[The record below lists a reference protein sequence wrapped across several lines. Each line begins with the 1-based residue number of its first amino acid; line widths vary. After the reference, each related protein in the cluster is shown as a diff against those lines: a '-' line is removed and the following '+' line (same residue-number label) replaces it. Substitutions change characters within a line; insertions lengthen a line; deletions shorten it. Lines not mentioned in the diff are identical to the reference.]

1 MDMLYIRNESS
12 SRRRTNMNKK
22 PAVIF
27 LIIILSLTLSACN
40 RSLSTPP
47 AEVPPTAEP
56 VSEDPFTIEDSST
69 DSKDPAIET
78 PASTDGADPA
88 QPTAVH
94 ESPAE
99 TVAPTVTPIP
109 TMVPVVIDTPVVPTS
124 HVLQQGEFPYCL
136 ARRFNV
142 DPNTLLSVNGLSQD
156 AWVSP
161 GTTLTIPTGST
172 WSGAPRERMPHP
184 TTYTVK
190 SGDTIYSIACAFGDV
205 FPESIAQA
213 NNMQAP
219 YALTVG
225 QALQIP

>member
-1 MDMLYIRNESS
+1 M
-12 SRRRTNMNKK
+12 KK
-22 PAVIF
+22 KIAIIM
-27 LIIILSLTLSACN
+27 LIITLSLTLSACN
-40 RSLSTPP
+40 RSLSKPP
-47 AEVPPTAEP
+47 AEVPPTT
-56 VSEDPFTIEDSST
+56 EDASDEPFTIEEPAAEEPVA
-69 DSKDPAIET
+69 KDPEVEAPESPDT
-78 PASTDGADPA
+78 ADPA

-94 ESPAE
+94 EAPAA
-99 TVAPTVTPIP
+99 TAAPIP
-109 TMVPVVIDTPVVPTS
+109 TLVPTLVPVVIDTPVVPSS

-142 DPNTLLSVNGLSQD
+142 DPNTLLSVNGLSQN

-161 GTTLTIPTGST
+161 GTTLTIPTEST
-172 WSGAPRERMPHP
+172 WSGAPRDRLPHP

-213 NNMQAP
+213 NNMQEP

-225 QALQIP
+225 QTLQIP

>member
-1 MDMLYIRNESS
+1 M
-12 SRRRTNMNKK
+12 KK
-22 PAVIF
+22 NFAIII
-27 LIIILSLTLSACN
+27 LIMILSLTLTACN

-56 VSEDPFTIEDSST
+56 ASEDPFPIEEPT
-69 DSKDPAIET
+69 AAPKDPA
-78 PASTDGADPA
+78 TDPL
-88 QPTAVH
+88 
-94 ESPAE
+94 
-99 TVAPTVTPIP
+99 APTGIAPTTLPTVDILIP
-109 TMVPVVIDTPVVPTS
+109 TTTPLPTPVPVIIDTPVVPVS
-124 HVLQQGEFPYCL
+124 YVLQQGEFPYCL

-142 DPNTLLSVNGLSQD
+142 DPNTLLSTNGLGQNS
-156 AWVSP
+156 WVSP
-161 GTTLTIPTGST
+161 GTILSIPTGST

-213 NNMQAP
+213 NAMQAP

-225 QALQIP
+225 QTLQIP

>member
-1 MDMLYIRNESS
+1 M
-12 SRRRTNMNKK
+12 KK
-22 PAVIF
+22 NFAVIM
-27 LIIILSLTLSACN
+27 LIIILSLTLTACN
-40 RSLSTPP
+40 RSLSKPP
-47 AEVPPTAEP
+47 AVAPPTAEP
-56 VSEDPFTIEDSST
+56 ASEEPFTIEEPADG
-69 DSKDPAIET
+69 SKDPAIST
-78 PASTDGADPA
+78 PATADST
-88 QPTAVH
+88 QPTAALLS
-94 ESPAE
+94 E
-99 TVAPTVTPIP
+99 APTAVPTLEPTP
-109 TMVPVVIDTPVVPTS
+109 TMVPVIVDTPVVPAS
-124 HVLQQGEFPYCL
+124 YVLQQGEFPYCL

-161 GTTLTIPTGST
+161 GTTLSIPTGST

-205 FPESIAQA
+205 FPEGIAQA

-225 QALQIP
+225 QTLQIP

>member
-1 MDMLYIRNESS
+1 MKN
-12 SRRRTNMNKK
+12 K
-22 PAVIF
+22 PAIIILV
-27 LIIILSLTLSACN
+27 IILSLTLTACN
-40 RSLSTPP
+40 RSLSKPP

-56 VSEDPFTIEDSST
+56 ASDEPFAIEEPTT
-69 DSKDPAIET
+69 DSKDAAVET
-78 PASTDGADPA
+78 PVSTNSTDPA
-88 QPTAVH
+88 QPAVEN
-94 ESPAE
+94 ESASPVIE
-99 TVAPTVTPIP
+99 PTVTPVP
-109 TMVPVVIDTPVVPTS
+109 TMAPIIVDTPVVPAS

-142 DPNTLLSVNGLSQD
+142 DPGTLLSVNGLNENS
-156 AWVSP
+156 WVSP
-161 GTTLTIPTGST
+161 GTTLSIPTGST

-213 NNMQAP
+213 NNMQTP

-225 QALQIP
+225 QTLQIP

>member
-1 MDMLYIRNESS
+1 MK
-12 SRRRTNMNKK
+12 KK
-22 PAVIF
+22 PAIIM
-27 LIIILSLTLSACN
+27 LIIILSLMLTACN

-56 VSEDPFTIEDSST
+56 ASDEPFAIDEPTAGA
-69 DSKDPAIET
+69 KDPALET
-78 PASTDGADPA
+78 PVATSAVDDPA
-88 QPTAVH
+88 NNA
-94 ESPAE
+94 A
-99 TVAPTVTPIP
+99 APTMEPTPTPVP
-109 TMVPVVIDTPVVPTS
+109 TMVPIIVDTPVVPAS
-124 HVLQQGEFPYCL
+124 YVLQQGEFPYCL

-142 DPNTLLSVNGLSQD
+142 DPGTLLSVNGLNENS
-156 AWVSP
+156 WVSP
-161 GTTLTIPTGST
+161 GTTLSIPTGSA

-213 NNMQAP
+213 NNMQMP

-225 QALQIP
+225 QTLNIP